1 MTFEWDD
8 NKNQSNLEKHGIS
21 FEEAALIFE
30 GVILSRI
37 DDRKDYGET
46 RTITIG
52 KIANLVVVTVV
63 HTDRDGN
70 IRIISARSANRLERQ
85 EYDDHCAQIFE

>member
-1 MTFEWDD
+1 MNFEWDD

-30 GVILSRI
+30 GVTLSRI

-52 KIANLVVVTVV
+52 KIARLVVVTVV
-63 HTDRDGN
+63 HTDRNGN
-70 IRIISARSANRLERQ
+70 IRIISARSAKQLERK